1 MALQIEL
8 QGDKLH
14 FTGTLN
20 RDTLM
25 LYSPFALLNGATGAT
40 GATGAMQF
48 DFSALENID
57 TAGLAW
63 LLQQLAAAKQQ
74 GLTIALCNVPKQLL
88 SLADVTAVRPLLPIS
103 D

>member
-1 MALQIEL
+1 VTLKITQQGEALQ
-8 QGDKLH
+8 
-14 FTGTLN
+14 FTGELN

-25 LYSPFALLNGATGAT
+25 LYSPFKLLNSLSGTVK
-40 GATGAMQF
+40 F
-48 DFSALENID
+48 DFACLDNID

-63 LLQQLAAAKQQ
+63 LLQQLAQAKAQ
-74 GLTIALCNVPKQLL
+74 GLSIALCNVPKQLL

>member
-1 MALQIEL
+1 MTLRIEQ
-8 QGDKLH
+8 QGDSLR
-14 FTGTLN
+14 FTGMLN

-25 LYSPFALLNGATGAT
+25 LYSPFTLLNSCSGTIR
-40 GATGAMQF
+40 F
-48 DFSALENID
+48 DLAALDNID

-63 LLQQLAAAKQQ
+63 LLQQLAQAKQQ

>member
-1 MALQIEL
+1 MTLRIER
-8 QGDKLH
+8 QGDSLN

-25 LYSPFALLNGATGAT
+25 LYSPFALLNDCRGDIC
-40 GATGAMQF
+40 F
-48 DFSALENID
+48 DLAALDNID

-103 D
+103 N

>member
-1 MALQIEL
+1 MTLNIVKQNQWL
-8 QGDKLH
+8 R
-14 FTGTLN
+14 FTGVLN

-25 LYSPFALLNGATGAT
+25 LYSPFTLLNETSGEI
-40 GATGAMQF
+40 QF
-48 DFSALENID
+48 DFAKLTAID

-63 LLQQLAAAKQQ
+63 LLQQLAQAKQR
-74 GLTIALCNVPKQLL
+74 GVVIALCNVPKQLL

>member
-1 MALQIEL
+1 VTLNIARQDDAIQFSGE
-8 QGDKLH
+8 
-14 FTGTLN
+14 LN

-25 LYSPFALLNGATGAT
+25 LYSPFKLLNELSGEIK
-40 GATGAMQF
+40 F
-48 DFSALENID
+48 DFSQLNNID

-63 LLQQLAAAKQQ
+63 LLQQLSQAKDRGQ
-74 GLTIALCNVPKQLL
+74 TITLCNVPKQLL